1 MHPQQMFCQAHFAIR
16 ATVVGKTG
24 VTTGRNITDFVVNKI
39 KYDVK
44 LIKMFK
50 GPENLNAVYTASS
63 FAACGVNLIVGRQ
76 YFISGQD
83 WDGFLQVDQ
92 CGFVRPWSDL
102 SAMQR
107 KGLSQTYK
115 TGCNCKITRCTS
127 IPCGSGFSECLWP
140 DSLMFQNFA
149 CVEKNDGS
157 CAWFSGLA

>member
-1 MHPQQMFCQAHFAIR
+1 MKGLVLTLLLLPLLGLQEGARACSCIPMHPQQMFCQAHFAIR

-44 LIKMFK
+44 LIK
-50 GPENLNAVYTASS
+50 
-63 FAACGVNLIVGRQ
+63 
-76 YFISGQD
+76 D